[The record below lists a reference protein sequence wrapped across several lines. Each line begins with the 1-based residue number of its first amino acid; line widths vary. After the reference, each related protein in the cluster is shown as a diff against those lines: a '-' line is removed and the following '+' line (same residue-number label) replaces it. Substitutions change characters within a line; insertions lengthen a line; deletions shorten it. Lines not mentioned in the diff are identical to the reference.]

1 MVDQPELSRVEIGGA
16 ERTETSSGGHGR
28 SESTSEERNGYA
40 ERNALLVPTVRKG
53 CKYKMIQ
60 NGMDEYKWWIEEAIE
75 RGEPADPVALDR
87 GGKPLG
93 RKRFFQRQSQSLD
106 FGSNSSSKETVKD

>member
-28 SESTSEERNGYA
+28 SESTSEERSGYA
-40 ERNALLVPTVRKG
+40 ERNAPLVPTVRKG

-75 RGEPADPVALDR
+75 HGEPSEPVTLDR
-87 GGKPLG
+87 GGSERLG
-93 RKRFFQRQSQSLD
+93 RKRFFHRQSQSLD
-106 FGSNSSSKETVKD
+106 FGSNNS